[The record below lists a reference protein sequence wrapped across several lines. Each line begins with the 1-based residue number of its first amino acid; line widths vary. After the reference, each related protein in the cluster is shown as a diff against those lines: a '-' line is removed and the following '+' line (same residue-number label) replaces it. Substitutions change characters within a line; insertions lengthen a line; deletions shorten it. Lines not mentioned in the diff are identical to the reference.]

1 MHTMRL
7 KENIDLAQ
15 FLMAVSTCKGEVSF
29 TTAEGDVLNLK
40 SALSRYVFVVAMRH
54 PELLENGQ
62 VVCETAEDAGHM
74 MPGETAFIATIQ
86 TSSYSNRFLS

>member
-40 SALSRYVFVVAMRH
+40 SALSRYIFVVAMRH

-62 VVCETAEDAGHM
+62 VVCETAEDAAGL
-74 MPGETAFIATIQ
+74 TDYVIAP
-86 TSSYSNRFLS
+86 